1 MPKWWVWSQWG
12 EMLWVWGWSL
22 LGGVLAWRIRN
33 FLRLGL
39 AGGAAFG
46 VLYGL
51 SFGLIC
57 QGGWVPLIPSVL
69 ALVVTG
75 GSVVSNSRIQ
85 KVKPNV
91 SYD

>member
-1 MPKWWVWSQWG
+1 MGLELVFVGRHTGVADSQ
-12 EMLWVWGWSL
+12 
-22 LGGVLAWRIRN
+22 

-39 AGGAAFG
+39 AGGAALG
-46 VLYGL
+46 ILYGL

-57 QGGWVPLIPSVL
+57 QGGWVPLVPSGL
-69 ALVVTG
+69 ALVITG
-75 GSVVSNSRIQ
+75 GTVVIHNSRIQ